1 MKKCGLGFSFG
12 LALLLGCATNAGDT
26 EIERLVEEDLS
37 AELNL
42 RGYLI
47 GVASENGEVEME
59 GRVGSAADRVRA
71 GEIAQQVEGV
81 SNVRNWLTVLPL
93 PAVSPALASP
103 PPSEPSDPSA
113 R

>member
-1 MKKCGLGFSFG
+1 MKPCNLGFSFG
-12 LALLLGCATNAGDT
+12 LALLLGCATSAGDT
-26 EIERLVEEDLS
+26 EIERAVEEDLS

-71 GEIAQQVEGV
+71 GEIAQRVEGV
-81 SNVRNWLTVLPL
+81 SNVRNGLTVLPL
-93 PAVSPALASP
+93 PAAAPAVASP
-103 PPSEPSDPSA
+103 PPRDSADPSA